1 MFHPRLRRPSPALVV
16 ASLALLISLGG
27 TGYAAVA
34 LPKNSVGTPQLRTGA
49 VTSLKVQD
57 KTLRLVDFAPLQ
69 RQQLKGA
76 SGAAGSKG
84 DKGEK
89 GDKGDRGDKG
99 DKGDKGNIGEP
110 GLSGYQIVTKTGT
123 STTASV
129 AVQATCPAGK
139 RAIGGGGFTQTPAAG
154 VTVQNS
160 FPVPGGTGWFV
171 VARASNP
178 GSGWNYLAHAVCAT
192 INP

>member
-1 MFHPRLRRPSPALVV
+1 MLFHRRLGRPSPALVV
-16 ASLALLISLGG
+16 ASLALLVALGG

-34 LPKNSVGTPQLRTGA
+34 LPKNSVGTPQLRAGA
-49 VTSLKVQD
+49 VTSLKVKD
-57 KTLRLVDFAPLQ
+57 KSLQLVDFAPLQ

-76 SGAAGSKG
+76 PGAAGPKG
-84 DKGEK
+84 DKGE
-89 GDKGDRGDKG
+89 KG

-110 GLSGYQIVTKTGT
+110 GLSGYAIVTKTGS
-123 STTASV
+123 STTTSL

-139 RAIGGGGFTQTPAAG
+139 RAIGGGGFTQTPGAG

-160 FPVPGGTGWFV
+160 FPVPGGTAWFV

-178 GSGWNYLAHAVCAT
+178 GAGWNYLAHAVCAT
-192 INP
+192 VNP